1 MPRMNSFIWFI
12 VPTKEVT
19 KCEYEHYLKKS
30 QYFKIKTLVKN
41 QKLIPSKSYVLT
53 HLVLLY
59 RSCKKTSSSHNVM
72 YRGSSHSTDIRSRFS
87 L

>member
-1 MPRMNSFIWFI
+1 MNSFIWFI

-41 QKLIPSKSYVLT
+41 SKLIPSKSF
-53 HLVLLY
+53 
-59 RSCKKTSSSHNVM
+59 
-72 YRGSSHSTDIRSRFS
+72 D
-87 L
+87 